1 MFRSLV
7 FGSLFFSVFFFNS
20 VGFANSSPEFRCLS
34 EQGAADQI
42 KLSWEGMNPT
52 QVIYEGPEGQPQIL
66 SGEAL
71 DYYFVS
77 DRQIILYLLP
87 FGPDNPVFFNAI
99 ITDNRTYVGKL
110 FIGQKSIPVICQAA

>member
-7 FGSLFFSVFFFNS
+7 LGSLFFSVFFS
-20 VGFANSSPEFRCLS
+20 SRYGFANSSPEFRCLS
-34 EQGAADQI
+34 EQGASDQI
-42 KLSWEGMNPT
+42 KLTWEGMNPT
-52 QVIYEGPEGQPQIL
+52 QVIYEGPEGQRQTL

-71 DYYFVS
+71 DYLFIS

-99 ITDNRTYVGKL
+99 ITESRTYAGKL
-110 FIGQKSIPVICQAA
+110 FLGQKAIPVICQAV